1 MIESGSAFFVHEK
14 EKKKNHSATSQQ
26 KNYHIQTWPDRQM
39 TQDSTGLEMT
49 QGRTGPEIVGYFNV
63 YPARF
68 GGYFMNRE
76 NKHHHRAHQR
86 EM

>member
-1 MIESGSAFFVHEK
+1 MIESGSTLCARKRE
-14 EKKKNHSATSQQ
+14 KKNHSATSQQ
-26 KNYHIQTWPDRQM
+26 KNYHIQTWPDRQ
-39 TQDSTGLEMT
+39 MT